1 MTAADQLVEVELL
14 QLPVPLWSMS
24 QQLFDEL
31 MREFALASAQADDD
45 QEHHL
50 PGRLTRLIDDLTA
63 RFGAGTTAQEEEL
76 HAAAA
81 AGLPVIERLVYTVPA
96 AAGPASLEL
105 GGMLD
110 AVDEYCQE
118 GQHLLTLAAP
128 DDVVAFRRWFLG
140 AFVTQTA
147 GAAPVS
153 WPDFHPVWPP
163 RT

>member
-45 QEHHL
+45 QEHYL

-63 RFGAGTTAQEEEL
+63 RFGGGTTSQDEEL

-105 GGMLD
+105 GEMLD
-110 AVDEYCQE
+110 AADEYCRE

-147 GAAPVS
+147 GAAPVP
-153 WPDFHPVWPP
+153 WPDSDPVWPP